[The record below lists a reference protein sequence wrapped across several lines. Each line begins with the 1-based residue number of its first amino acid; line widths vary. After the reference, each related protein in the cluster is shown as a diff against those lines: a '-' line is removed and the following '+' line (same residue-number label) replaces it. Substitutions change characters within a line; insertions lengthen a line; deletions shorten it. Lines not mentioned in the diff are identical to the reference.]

1 MSRVEDSSLLLK
13 IVFSRSVVVPRF
25 VEFTLAVSRDVEIRL
40 EVSGIGIELSGIGV
54 EVYWNLALRVEES
67 KNLKMMLS
75 RWSVMGGNG
84 RKVGVVVSG
93 IKGFRIVESRS
104 SGCTL

>member
-40 EVSGIGIELSGIGV
+40 EVSGIVIKFSGIGV
-54 EVYWNLALRVEES
+54 EV
-67 KNLKMMLS
+67 
-75 RWSVMGGNG
+75 
-84 RKVGVVVSG
+84 
-93 IKGFRIVESRS
+93 
-104 SGCTL
+104 